1 MNKQFPVFIFVFVAT
16 LVRAQ
21 TSQFSDIIPCPAA
34 VTTSQGQFSVNSKT
48 VLFYD
53 TEETKRI
60 AELYNEF
67 LLQAK
72 GFRLAVKKDVNRHPA
87 GYSNAVIISSETSP
101 SERYQI
107 IISPKN
113 VLLKGNGAGTF
124 YALQSL
130 IQLSKF
136 SGNHDIRLPAGTI
149 TDTPRFGYRGM
160 HLDVA
165 LHLFPFEFLKKFID
179 LMAQYKLNTFHWH
192 LTEDQGW
199 RLEIKKYPKLT
210 KEGAW
215 RAQTLLGS
223 AQDIPMGYDSMPHGG
238 FYSRQQVKE
247 LVQYAADR
255 YITIIPEI
263 EMPGHC
269 ISALVAYPELACGD
283 HPGPFK
289 TIESW
294 GIYEDVFC
302 AGKESTFTFLENVL
316 SEVMEL
322 FPSKYIHIGGDE
334 VPKTRWK
341 TCKYCQKR
349 IRDNHLRDEHEL
361 QSYFIQRIEKFVNSK
376 GRSIIGWDEILEG
389 GLAPNAIVMSW
400 RGEKGGIAAAQQN
413 HQVIMAPND
422 YIYFDHYQAK
432 PAQEPLGFP
441 GFNPLDK
448 VYNYNPAPDALTAA
462 QKNYITGAE
471 ACVWTEYMATPA
483 KVEYM
488 ILPRMLAFAE
498 GCWTPVAQKQ
508 YKSFLEDR
516 LPLHLWAIDQK
527 NDTHFFVPMAIG
539 AEDDRVFQGKSFTVS
554 LKPAVKGARI
564 FYTLDNT
571 DPRETDYLY
580 AKPVMIKVPDG
591 EKRILKTIVI
601 TASGRRSAI
610 SKTTYINTRQSPLV
624 PR

>member
-1 MNKQFPVFIFVFVAT
+1 MYKLLPVIALTFFTTVA
-16 LVRAQ
+16 LSQ
-21 TSQFSDIIPCPAA
+21 TSSFTDIIPYPAS
-34 VTTSQGQFSVNSKT
+34 VTADRGQFSVNSNT
-48 VLFYD
+48 MLLYD
-53 TEETKRI
+53 SEETKRI
-60 AELYNEF
+60 AELYNDF
-67 LLQAK
+67 LSQTK
-72 GFRLAVKKDVNRHPA
+72 GIRLSVRKSGRSPGN
-87 GYSNAVIISSETSP
+87 SNA
-101 SERYQI
+101 I
-107 IISPKN
+107 IINSQTEKSEGYEMVINPKN
-113 VLLKGNGAGTF
+113 IVLTANGAGVF
-124 YALQSL
+124 YAVQSL

-136 SGNHDIRLPAGTI
+136 ADDKAVNIPAGTI
-149 TDTPRFGYRGM
+149 KDAPRFGYRGM

-165 LHLFPFEFLKKFID
+165 LHMFPFEFLKKFID

-223 AQDIPMGYDSMPHGG
+223 AQTDPMGYDSIPHGG
-238 FYSRQQVKE
+238 FYTQDQVKE
-247 LVQYAADR
+247 LIRYASDR

-283 HPGPFK
+283 NPGPFK

-316 SEVMEL
+316 TEVMAL

-341 TCKYCQKR
+341 TCKYCQQRMKEQ
-349 IRDNHLRDEHEL
+349 HLKDEHEL
-361 QSYFIQRIEKFVNSK
+361 QSYFIQRIEKFVNSR
-376 GRSIIGWDEILEG
+376 GRTIIGWDEILEG
-389 GLAPNAIVMSW
+389 GLAPNAVVMSW
-400 RGEKGGIAAAQQN
+400 RGEAGGIAAARQQ

-432 PAQEPLGFP
+432 PEQEPLGFK
-441 GFNPLDK
+441 GFNPLNK
-448 VYNYNPAPDALTAA
+448 VYNYNAASDALTEA
-462 QKNYITGAE
+462 QKKYVIGAE
-471 ACVWTEYMATPA
+471 ACVWTEYMPTPA

-498 GCWTPVAQKQ
+498 GCWTPLAQKQ
-508 YKSFLEDR
+508 YKPFLEDR
-516 LPLHLWAIDQK
+516 LPLHLGAIDRQ

-539 AEDDRVFQGKSFTVS
+539 AEDDRVIHGKSFAVN
-554 LKPAVKGARI
+554 LKPTVKGARI

-580 AKPVMIKVPDG
+580 EKPIIIKVPDG
-591 EKRILKTIVI
+591 EKRILKTIVM
-601 TASGRRSAI
+601 TPSGRRSAI
-610 SKTTYINTRQSPLV
+610 SKTTYVNATQSPLI